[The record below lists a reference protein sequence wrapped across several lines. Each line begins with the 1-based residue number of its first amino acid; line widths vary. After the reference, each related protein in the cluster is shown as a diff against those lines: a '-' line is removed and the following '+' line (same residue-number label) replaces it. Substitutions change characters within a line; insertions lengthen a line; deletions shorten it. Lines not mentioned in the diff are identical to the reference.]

1 MLINMYV
8 AHLNWN
14 WGGGKKDGRAEL
26 DPEHP
31 NQVMK
36 DIEELLHMLS
46 SYLCLPCVTR
56 ARNLFSQEGKAELRA
71 QIPVQQHFF
80 YHIYTCC
87 RRLSFKV
94 EVVKELGLPANEA
107 SRINQYLEILIAD
120 IEKLHNLKQFRTP
133 QGTRSMAR
141 IFIHLMPWL
150 YGPYHVWV
158 AKSVHKVEAG
168 HTASLQG
175 LLFSLALSVVMSCAM
190 IGLFNVQRAM
200 QDPFDTGGIDN
211 VNAKVMCQEI
221 ANAIRIVRSDGARAW
236 DEDTEDV
243 EVRDSG
249 GSGMGLTS
257 VGYGLAPMTVP

>member
-26 DPEHP
+26 DPAHP
-31 NQVMK
+31 DNVMK
-36 DIEELLHMLS
+36 DIDDLLHVLS

-56 ARNLFSQEGKAELRA
+56 ARNLFIQEGKDELKT
-71 QIPVQQHFF
+71 QVPVQQHFF
-80 YHIYTCC
+80 HHIYTCC

-120 IEKLHNLKQFRTP
+120 IEKLHNIKCYRTP

-158 AKSVHKVEAG
+158 AHSVHDVKHSVE
-168 HTASLQG
+168 G
-175 LLFSLALSVVMSCAM
+175 LLFALALSVVMSSAM

-200 QDPFDTGGIDN
+200 QDPFDSAGIDN
-211 VNAKVMCQEI
+211 VDAKVMCQEI
-221 ANAIRIVRSDGARAW
+221 ANAIRIVKSDGKEPW
-236 DEDTEDV
+236 DCRTAEDTVLD
-243 EVRDSG
+243 G
-249 GSGMGLTS
+249 GREGSNLLS
-257 VGYGLAPMTVP
+257 VGYGLTPMTVP